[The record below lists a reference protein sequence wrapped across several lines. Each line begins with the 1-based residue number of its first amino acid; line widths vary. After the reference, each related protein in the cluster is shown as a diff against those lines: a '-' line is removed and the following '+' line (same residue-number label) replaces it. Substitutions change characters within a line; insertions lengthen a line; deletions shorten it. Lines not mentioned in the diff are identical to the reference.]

1 MELERIITKS
11 QDFLNLQE
19 EVGAGK
25 IAKAIL
31 LVSQDEHYSYEFALC
46 LASLIFNGGKQ
57 LENENYLKVRSLS
70 HPDLKL
76 YPQKEKLMVA
86 DSDSIVEEASIKPI
100 FADKKIIIIRNIDNA
115 MEQAQNKLLKTLE
128 EPAKNVFFILTASSL
143 NQVLPTIRS
152 RCNKTMLAKLP
163 LAVTR
168 ELCQGDNLVSALC
181 DGYAGK
187 ALALLNKENLKGVF
201 DGVLSAVTQLKNSKS
216 LLTYSKKLASFKDDF
231 NLIIEIFS
239 LIFEDMLLIKAGKKS
254 YVRLKESL
262 SALQMVESEYTISV
276 ISEIR
281 KLLNNA
287 VKEMTFNCNFTLVIE
302 NLLLNILE
310 VKYICR

>member
-57 LENENYLKVRSLS
+57 LENENTLKVRSLS

-187 ALALLNKENLKGVF
+187 ALALLNKENLKGIF
-201 DGVLSAVTQLKNSKS
+201 DGVLSAVTQLKNSKN

-239 LIFEDMLLIKAGKKS
+239 LIFEDMLFIKAGKTAK
-254 YVRLKESL
+254 VRLKESINL
-262 SALQMVESEYTISV
+262 LQMVESEYTISV